1 MRSIKPP
8 QAPGRSQSFRPPP
21 PTLIVYVL
29 RELAGPTLMGFGLFT
44 FILLMNYL
52 LTLAELIF
60 RDGVGIADVS
70 RIFLYSVPQIVVL
83 TVPMAVLVGGLVAF
97 GRLSSDAEII
107 AMRSGGISL
116 YQLASPMLIV
126 GAAATLLNLYLSL
139 HVLPWGNNEIVQ
151 LRWRLINSRTIA
163 GQIRPRVFET
173 RFPNFTLYVQDLVG
187 PEQKWEELLLVRTDQ
202 PTPQVIMAKSAQL
215 NYDEETRGA
224 WLELLNGYT
233 YLGGD
238 TEEDFTVVTF
248 DSQGELLR
256 DESGF
261 DAIAPVQKDERMMQL
276 GELGAKAQELEQA
289 GLPSAKY
296 QVEIHKK
303 FAIPIASLVMAL
315 IALPLGVST
324 KRHTKATGYLIAI
337 GVIAI
342 YYQFIEN
349 GEKFAEEGV
358 ISAWLG
364 MWAANIFVG
373 GAALFLLWSKAR
385 EKNFGVSD
393 RILRCFDWFY
403 GKAVRIWATWG
414 ARNSPSHK
422 SPKSSVSSGVLAYGI
437 RGRRFPRIL
446 DRLVLAQFARIFP
459 MALLGLVVMWLIG
472 EYLERA
478 DDVYSAG
485 ASRWVILEYLAFQLP
500 LILTMTIPIAT
511 ILAVLIVFSLMS
523 KHNEVVAVLAGGTS
537 VFRLAAPVLVP
548 VLFLTSIQ
556 YGISDYIVPYTNQ
569 RVAQIKV
576 LLELTSNNPRFTP
589 TQGHWVH
596 GEGSHIFNYAD
607 YDPHQM
613 RFQGLRM
620 YHLDQEEWRLT
631 RIDYAR
637 QAQWEN
643 GQWLGTNNWRRD
655 YIYDHQNK
663 VSSPE
668 LLRTESTVLPIE
680 EGPQYFDVEQRLPE
694 QMSANELREHIA
706 NLERRGFDAGKYR
719 IDLQQKFA
727 FPTIVF
733 VLAMVGIPLGFR
745 MGRQGTLSGIAMALA
760 LTMLFWLTF
769 VFFRAIGSAEILPA
783 TLAAWAPHAIFLALA
798 GYITAGLRT

>member
-1 MRSIKPP
+1 MKPVRP
-8 QAPGRSQSFRPPP
+8 QSPGRLRSFRFPS
-21 PTLIVYVL
+21 PTLVVYVL

-97 GRLSSDAEII
+97 GRLSADAEII
-107 AMRSGGISL
+107 AMRSGGVSL

-139 HVLPWGNNEIVQ
+139 QVLPWGNNEIVQ

-173 RFPNFTLYVQDLVG
+173 RFPSFTLYVQDLVG
-187 PEQKWEELLLVRTDQ
+187 PEQQWEELLLVRTDQ
-202 PTPQVIMAKSAQL
+202 STPQVIMAKSAQL
-215 NYDEETRGA
+215 DYDEGTREA

-248 DSQGELLR
+248 ESQGELLR

-276 GELGAKAQELEQA
+276 GELNAKIGELEKA
-289 GLPSAKY
+289 GLPFAKY
-296 QVEIHKK
+296 QVEVHKK

-324 KRHTKATGYLIAI
+324 KRHTKATGYLVAI

-364 MWAANIFVG
+364 MWMANILVG
-373 GAALFLLWSKAR
+373 GAALFLLRRKAR
-385 EKNFGVSD
+385 EKDFGVSD
-393 RILRCFDWFY
+393 RMLRCLDWLY
-403 GKAVRIWATWG
+403 GRALKTWDTWG
-414 ARNSPSHK
+414 PRNGPRRKSIKASIPSEVG
-422 SPKSSVSSGVLAYGI
+422 VSNI
-437 RGRRFPRIL
+437 RGLRFPRIL
-446 DRLVLAQFARIFP
+446 DRLVLSQFARIFP
-459 MALLGLVVMWLIG
+459 MALLGLVVMWLTG

-548 VLFLTSIQ
+548 VILLTGIQ

-576 LLELTSNNPRFTP
+576 LLELTRSNPRFTP

-596 GEGSHIFNYAD
+596 GEGSYIFNYAD

-613 RFQGLRM
+613 RFQGLRV
-620 YHLDQEEWRLT
+620 YHLDQEEWRLA
-631 RIDYAR
+631 RIDYAN
-637 QAQWEN
+637 QARWEN
-643 GQWLGTNNWRRD
+643 GQWIGTDHWRRD

-668 LLRTESTVLPIE
+668 LLRAESSVLPIE
-680 EGPQYFDVEQRLPE
+680 EGPEYFDIERRLPE
-694 QMSANELREHIA
+694 QMSANELRRHIA
-706 NLERRGFDAGKYR
+706 NLEARGFDAGKYK

-733 VLAMVGIPLGFR
+733 VLATVGIPLGFR
-745 MGRQGTLSGIAMALA
+745 MGKQGTLSGIAMALA

-783 TLAAWAPHAIFLALA
+783 MLAAWAPHAIFLALA
-798 GYITAGLRT
+798 GFITAGLRT

>member
-1 MRSIKPP
+1 MRPIKP
-8 QAPGRSQSFRPPP
+8 QAAGRLQSFRPPP

-29 RELAGPTLMGFGLFT
+29 RELAVPTLMGFGLFT

-107 AMRSGGISL
+107 AMRSGGVSL
-116 YQLASPMLIV
+116 YQLAAPMLIV

-224 WLELLNGYT
+224 WLELLDGYT

-261 DAIAPVQKDERMMQL
+261 DAIAPVQKDERMMGL
-276 GELGAKAQELEQA
+276 GELSTKARELEQA
-289 GLPSAKY
+289 GLPFAKY

-364 MWAANIFVG
+364 MWAANILVG
-373 GAALFLLWSKAR
+373 GAALFLLWGKAR

-393 RILRCFDWFY
+393 RILRCLDWFY

-414 ARNSPSHK
+414 NRNAPSRK
-422 SPKSSVSSGVLAYGI
+422 SPKSSVSPGVLAYGI
-437 RGRRFPRIL
+437 RGRGFPRIL

-485 ASRWVILEYLAFQLP
+485 VSRWVILEYLGFQLP

-537 VFRLAAPVLVP
+537 VFRLAAPALVP
-548 VLFLTSIQ
+548 VLLLTSIQ

-576 LLELTSNNPRFTP
+576 LLELTSSNPRFAP

-596 GEGSHIFNYAD
+596 GEGSYIFNYAD

-613 RFQGLRM
+613 RFQGLRV
-620 YHLDQEEWRLT
+620 YHLDQKEWRLT

-643 GQWLGTNNWRRD
+643 DQWLGTNNWRRD
-655 YIYDHQNK
+655 YIYDDQNK

-668 LLRTESTVLPIE
+668 LLRSESTVLPIE
-680 EGPQYFDVEQRLPE
+680 EGPQYFDIEQRLPE
-694 QMSANELREHIA
+694 QMSANELREHIT

-783 TLAAWAPHAIFLALA
+783 MLAAWAPHAIFLALA

>member
-1 MRSIKPP
+1 MRSIKP

-139 HVLPWGNNEIVQ
+139 QVLPWGNNEIVQ

-680 EGPQYFDVEQRLPE
+680 EGPQYFDIEQRLPE

>member
-1 MRSIKPP
+1 MRSIKP

-139 HVLPWGNNEIVQ
+139 QVLPWGNNEIVQ

-276 GELGAKAQELEQA
+276 GELGAKAQELKQA

-364 MWAANIFVG
+364 MWSANIFVG

-403 GKAVRIWATWG
+403 GKAVRIWATWD
-414 ARNSPSHK
+414 ARKSPSHK

-437 RGRRFPRIL
+437 GGRRFPRIL

-680 EGPQYFDVEQRLPE
+680 EGPQYFDIEQRLPE
-694 QMSANELREHIA
+694 QMSATELREHIA